1 MAGIRGVEELNRQLR
16 ALGEIKPHRA
26 LLAGALKLQRL
37 AQKKSPVDTGFLRAS
52 HSSNET
58 EDGAEMVV
66 SAEYAVYVHE
76 GTRYMRG
83 REWISGAIDEGMPQI
98 VVAVQKAMQELIK
111 DEVD

>member
-1 MAGIRGVEELNRQLR
+1 MAGIRGVEELNRKLR
-16 ALGEIKPHRA
+16 ALGEIKVNRA

-37 AQKKSPVDTGFLRAS
+37 SQKNSPVDTGFLRAS

-58 EDGAEMVV
+58 DQGAEMVV
-66 SAEYAVYVHE
+66 SAEYAIYVHE

-83 REWISGAIDEGMPQI
+83 REWISKAIDEGMSEI
-98 VVAVQKAMQELIK
+98 VGAVQKATQSLIK